1 MYYTTDTLLEAIQ
14 AQTLYPTSSVTET
27 QTDLLRFLNEEFQMK
42 IVPAIESVRED
53 YFLSSETTLIVNNN
67 PKYPVPGRAIGN
79 SLKHVFWLDDS
90 GGRYQLY
97 RKPIK
102 DLAQY
107 SSTSTG
113 DSRQFYVFGDEI
125 VLYPTPNGGGSLE
138 MWYYSR
144 PNQLVLTTDV
154 AQITAISS
162 SGGTTTFTVANDISS
177 ALGSGGAIDILS
189 HESPFM
195 LWVTDVTTTG
205 SSSTTIECATAD
217 ILGDDGV
224 TVLPQVGDFICLAGQ
239 ANIPMIPQEFHPILI
254 QAVNVRIMMAIKDQV
269 GYTMASQK
277 LESQIADMKRMI
289 GNRIED
295 QVETLHD
302 NYGIASYQSGY
313 GVFRGPFGVW

>member
-1 MYYTTDTLLEAIQ
+1 MYYTTDTLLTAIQ
-14 AQTLYPTSSVTET
+14 AQALYPTSSVTET
-27 QTDLLRFLNEEFQMK
+27 ETDLLRFVNEEFQMK
-42 IVPAIESVRED
+42 IVPAIEAVRED
-53 YFLSSETTLIVNNN
+53 YFLARTTTPIVANQS
-67 PKYPVPGRAIGN
+67 KYPIPGRAIGN
-79 SLKHVFWLDDS
+79 SLKHVFYVDDS

-113 DSRQFYVFGDEI
+113 TSRQFYVLGDEI
-125 VLYPTPNGGGSLE
+125 VLYPTPNGGGSIE

-144 PNQLVLTTDV
+144 PNQLVLTTSV
-154 AQITAISS
+154 AAITDIASA
-162 SGGTTTFTVANDISS
+162 GGTTTFTVDNDISG
-177 ALGSGGAIDILS
+177 ALGAGGAIDILS

-205 SSSTTIECATAD
+205 SSSTTIECATSAL
-217 ILGDDGV
+217 LGEDGS

-239 ANIPMIPQEFHPILI
+239 ANIPMIPQEFHPILV
-254 QAVNVRIMMAIKDQV
+254 QAAQARIMMAIKDQV
-269 GYTMASQK
+269 GYQMAVQK

-289 GNRIED
+289 GNRVED
-295 QVETLHD
+295 QVETLND
-302 NYGIASYQSGY
+302 NYGISAYQSGY